1 MLEEYMKQL
10 EDIIDKDE
18 YDRSNFEEKILK
30 REALLKEFNQQNNAE
45 ESEQNTVDQK
55 LLHQETSK
63 KTKNNA
69 DSISNRPAWGS
80 NTKTKKLNKA
90 RETYK
95 QSKII
100 NAQNINNKVEDKR
113 KKNLNLK
120 KEREKV
126 KIRHEELEK
135 ELNNKENELNKLEK
149 EKEDLSKYLFKIEKV
164 VKGATKTDKNGP
176 LVMTFSEKDN
186 QVENNKN
193 YEAFNSQSL
202 TINISGGSPNIIIE
216 DDKGQKTLILSK
228 KDLIKYL
235 NKLYKENQ
243 GLKNFQNQI
252 FTLSKSYDDINNN
265 LVECIA
271 GFQELC
277 LNNTDKL
284 TLKEVDEKLDELKKH
299 IETSLETKHNEYNI
313 LTDKKDEDLNLLKSE
328 FIDLENEMKESGS
341 DRFEQQKKIMELQ
354 IKKEEF
360 ERQIAELE
368 DTNEKNENNNGEDKG
383 DDNEDNNIDY

>member
-1 MLEEYMKQL
+1 MKQL

-30 REALLKEFNQQNNAE
+30 REALLKEFNQHNNAE
-45 ESEQNTVDQK
+45 ESEQNTVEQK

-63 KTKNNA
+63 KPKNNA

-100 NAQNINNKVEDKR
+100 NAQNINNKVENKR

-120 KEREKV
+120 EEREKV
-126 KIRHEELEK
+126 KTRHDELEK
-135 ELNNKENELNKLEK
+135 ELNNKENELNKIEK

-164 VKGATKTDKNGP
+164 VKGSSKTDKDGP
-176 LVMTFSEKDN
+176 LVMTFSEKDH
-186 QVENNKN
+186 QPENNKN
-193 YEAFNSQSL
+193 YEAFDSQSL
-202 TINISGGSPNIIIE
+202 TINISGGSPNIII
-216 DDKGQKTLILSK
+216 DDEKGQKTLIISK

-252 FTLSKSYDDINNN
+252 FNLSKSYDDINNN
-265 LVECIA
+265 LDDCIS

-277 LNNTDKL
+277 LNNSDKI
-284 TLKEVDEKLDELKKH
+284 TIKDVDEKLDELKKH
-299 IETSLETKHNEYNI
+299 IESSLETKLSEYTI
-313 LTDKKDEDLNLLKSE
+313 LTDKRDEDLSLLKSE
-328 FIDLENEMKESGS
+328 FIDLEKEMKESGS
-341 DRFEQQKKIMELQ
+341 DRFEEQRKIIELQ
-354 IKKEEF
+354 IKKEEL
-360 ERQIAELE
+360 ERQIEELE
-368 DTNEKNENNNGEDKG
+368 GSNKKTEDNGDDNGDENEENNN
-383 DDNEDNNIDY
+383 DY